1 MKPKPKIETNNTIDQ
16 LSRTTQNLN
25 SYQQDLLNS
34 VRSINSKSNSNPS
47 IFGKEVLKQ
56 KYTQDSP
63 FKRKQ
68 YKNMEIA
75 TALQK
80 QNQII
85 LSKYYKPQNNSSKSQ
100 QTLLLNHLVAKIN
113 PSNEINM
120 FKQSQPSSIDSRPL
134 TSQINQTNSAQ
145 NRRQESIG
153 LKYQNIY
160 DGIYQKPKKVHSHQ
174 ISPVHSRQLSL
185 QQSQSITNR
194 VQKYFES
201 IKFNKEDVQ
210 FQYYLGKIKQV
221 FTQPRKDDYFSSLYR
236 EHFFQTYQGIYAA
249 SHLRI
254 ADPNDFKKKAIK
266 IKRKEQH
273 TDKISVIFDLD
284 ETLVHCNESILQ
296 KSDFLLNIKM
306 SPNLVV
312 KAGVNIRPGAIEL
325 LESLVEHFEI
335 IVFTASHQCY
345 AKQVLDYLDP
355 ENKLISH
362 RLFRD
367 SCSQTTGTMYTK
379 DLRIFDRPLSQIVLV
394 DNASYNYAW
403 QLDNGIPI
411 VPFYDNKDDRE
422 LWGLQTYLMGMRGV
436 SDVREYN
443 RNKLKLNQ
451 FYDASSAACVFEK
464 LFQQKMEI

>member
-1 MKPKPKIETNNTIDQ
+1 MKPKPKIETNNTIDL

-25 SYQQDLLNS
+25 SYQQDLLNT
-34 VRSINSKSNSNPS
+34 VRSINSKSNSNPN
-47 IFGKEVLKQ
+47 IFWKEVLKQ

-63 FKRKQ
+63 LKRRQ
-68 YKNMEIA
+68 QKNMEIA

-85 LSKYYKPQNNSSKSQ
+85 LSKYYKPQNNQSKSQ
-100 QTLLLNHLVAKIN
+100 QTLLLNQLVAKIN

-120 FKQSQPSSIDSRPL
+120 FKQSQPSSIDPRPL
-134 TSQINQTNSAQ
+134 TSKINQTNSAQ

-153 LKYQNIY
+153 SKYQNVY

-185 QQSQSITNR
+185 QQPQSITNR

-201 IKFNKEDVQ
+201 IKFNTEDVQ
-210 FQYYLGKIKQV
+210 FQYYLGKIKAV
-221 FTQPRKDDYFSSLYR
+221 FTQPCKDDYFSSLYR
-236 EHFFQTYQGIYAA
+236 DHFFQTYQGIYAA
-249 SHLRI
+249 SHLRL
-254 ADPNDFKKKAIK
+254 ADPNDFKRKAVK

-273 TDKISVIFDLD
+273 IDKISVIFDLD

-296 KSDFLLNIKM
+296 KSDFHLNIKV
-306 SPNLVV
+306 SPNLMV

-362 RLFRD
+362 RFFRD
-367 SCSQTTGTMYTK
+367 SCCQTTGSMYTK
-379 DLRIFDRPLSQIVLV
+379 DLRIFDRPLSQMVLV

-451 FYDASSAACVFEK
+451 FYDASSAAGVFEK